1 LVSRCNPIDNE
12 TERLACGD
20 ATFTE
25 SMRIKVLE
33 IMSKDNLIRFVEV
46 EYRPHEKDSELDPAR
61 PRPRR
66 PLGSPGIEVARLPTR
81 DRNVLSKA
89 PGLRVMGTI
98 HRADRFAERAQET
111 TFVY

>member
-20 ATFTE
+20 AAFTE
-25 SMRIKVLE
+25 SMRSKVLE

-66 PLGSPGIEVARLPTR
+66 PLGSPEIEVARLPTR

-89 PGLRVMGTI
+89 PGMRVMGTI